1 MIREAFARAVA
12 EDPIDLARAAL
23 LIAAE
28 DCADDAGAGGGAA
41 GFDAAASGRSNAAE
55 ASAGTAGGKQRDAG
69 TTDTDAAKRRS
80 VGEAADP
87 AKRRSAGE
95 ANAYTAKR
103 RSFDDAEADAGK
115 RQSVYEAE
123 SDAAKQRD
131 AGTAGA
137 SRRDAD
143 AAKRRDAGG
152 SDAGSADN
160 DAGDV
165 RAGGAAALADVERVY
180 AELRAMG
187 LEVAARLKGV
197 TAIAER
203 VGVLTRYLHQEV
215 GLRGDTSSYY
225 DPCNSFITHVLARKK
240 GIPISLSV
248 IYMTVGRHAGIPI
261 HGIGFPSHF
270 LMGFGDDQYLDPFHP
285 TLPLDIDD
293 CRALFIRLGGT
304 AKAFKRSMLA
314 PATDRQILT
323 RMLTNLKMIY
333 AQTHAPEKAIAAID
347 RILVVNPNQAHEYR
361 DRGALRMRLDH
372 YKLAIADFEHYL
384 DEKPAAPERD
394 TIESAV
400 QTLRKRIAMLH

>member
-28 DCADDAGAGGGAA
+28 DCADDAGTGGGAA
-41 GFDAAASGRSNAAE
+41 GLDAGASGRSNAAE
-55 ASAGTAGGKQRDAG
+55 AG
-69 TTDTDAAKRRS
+69 
-80 VGEAADP
+80 
-87 AKRRSAGE
+87 
-95 ANAYTAKR
+95 
-103 RSFDDAEADAGK
+103 
-115 RQSVYEAE
+115 
-123 SDAAKQRD
+123 

-143 AAKRRDAGG
+143 AAKRRNAGEADAGG

-165 RAGGAAALADVERVY
+165 RAGGVAALAEVERAY

-187 LEVAARLKGV
+187 LEVAARLEGV

-203 VGVLTRYLHQEV
+203 VGVLARYLHQEV

-347 RILVVNPNQAHEYR
+347 RILLVNPNQAHEYR

-372 YKLAIADFEHYL
+372 FKLAIADFEHYL